1 MRYMSHAPVNHGEI
15 RGQFW
20 VSSAMASER
29 IRYRRGE
36 VQLHSL
42 GRVGVGDSKCQ
53 AKKNIASVDTQV
65 GITVISG
72 FGEGDQPQFASAG
85 RVS

>member
-1 MRYMSHAPVNHGEI
+1 MQCMCYVPVNHREI

-20 VSSAMASER
+20 VSSTMASER

-36 VQLHSL
+36 VQRHSL
-42 GRVGVGDSKCQ
+42 GRVRVGDSKCQ

-65 GITVISG
+65 GITVVSG
-72 FGEGDQPQFASAG
+72 FGEGDQPQFA
-85 RVS
+85 

>member
-1 MRYMSHAPVNHGEI
+1 MQYMSHVPVNHGEI

-20 VSSAMASER
+20 VSSAMASEQ

-36 VQLHSL
+36 VQRHSL

-53 AKKNIASVDTQV
+53 AKKKIASVDTQV
-65 GITVISG
+65 DIIVISG
-72 FGEGDQPQFASAG
+72 FSEGDQPQFA
-85 RVS
+85 